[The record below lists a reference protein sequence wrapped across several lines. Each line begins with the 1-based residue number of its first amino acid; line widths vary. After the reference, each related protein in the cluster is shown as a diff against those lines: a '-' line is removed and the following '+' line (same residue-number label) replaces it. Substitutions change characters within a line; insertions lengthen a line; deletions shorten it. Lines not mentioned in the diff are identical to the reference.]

1 MTEAHPS
8 PECRAVLAFLPHES
22 GVTLEHRGRLLK
34 ARDMA
39 AALRGRTESPLA
51 DWLADSCHD
60 LTGRMLFRRDV
71 PAAHLDLAVQ
81 LCRKLIGA
89 ALAADSLHSDEFP
102 L

>member
-1 MTEAHPS
+1 MTAAHAL
-8 PECRAVLAFLPHES
+8 PECRAVLVFLPEES
-22 GVTLEHRGRLLK
+22 GASLDHRGRLLK

-51 DWLADSCHD
+51 DWLAYSCHD
-60 LTGRMLFRRDV
+60 LAGWMVFRPDV
-71 PAAHLDLAVQ
+71 PAERLNLAVQ